1 MKAKDTKFI
10 KLSFNKK
17 LGTPTLETSRELLPL
32 TKEEV
37 RRIKRKAQQRLIK
50 H

>member
-1 MKAKDTKFI
+1 MKAKDAKFI
-10 KLSFNKK
+10 KLSFK